1 MRANWK
7 LLAEQLADGYHARA
21 LHQSA
26 GEMGTLGH
34 NPHDPASWGMVG
46 INVSTPAGHTLRCI
60 DTRLA
65 YSFAGISAE
74 ATVAEKLAAIP
85 PPGTNPE
92 LTKEFRSEEHTS
104 ELQSLMRISYAVL
117 CLQKKTINK
126 QQI

>member
-74 ATVAEKLAAIP
+74 ATVTEKLPAIP
-85 PPGTNPE
+85 PPGT
-92 LTKEFRSEEHTS
+92 RSEERRVGNEGVSTCRS
-104 ELQSLMRISYAVL
+104 RWSPYNSKKKKETEKRI
-117 CLQKKTINK
+117 
-126 QQI
+126 

>member
-46 INVSTPAGHTLRCI
+46 INVITPAGHTIRCI

-65 YSFAGISAE
+65 YSFAGLSAE
-74 ATVAEKLAAIP
+74 STVAEKLAAIP

-92 LTKEFRSEEHTS
+92 LTKEFSSNLSNPEKQTFNLRSLLPIT
-104 ELQSLMRISYAVL
+104 
-117 CLQKKTINK
+117 
-126 QQI
+126 